1 MRNGKRE
8 AQMRT
13 NGKREAQ
20 MRANVETRN
29 GKRECTSGPP
39 YDHPIATV
47 AASPIAGNYVFRNAT
62 LAARAH
68 NSLFERKGKKYRTT
82 EKFVFVWHVWC
93 DRVSRCQCLRTCVV

>member
-1 MRNGKRE
+1 MCIIIIIIIEFHIMLRTPAKLLLLGSYEKWETRSTNEDEREMRGTNEGGMRNGKRE

-39 YDHPIATV
+39 
-47 AASPIAGNYVFRNAT
+47 
-62 LAARAH
+62 
-68 NSLFERKGKKYRTT
+68 
-82 EKFVFVWHVWC
+82 
-93 DRVSRCQCLRTCVV
+93 

>member
-39 YDHPIATV
+39 YSLVDIPKATSSADSGGLGRPPDNV
-47 AASPIAGNYVFRNAT
+47 P
-62 LAARAH
+62 
-68 NSLFERKGKKYRTT
+68 TT
-82 EKFVFVWHVWC
+82 NM
-93 DRVSRCQCLRTCVV
+93 SR